1 MTGTFRVTV
10 RHVNH
15 QTIGGDDDD
24 VGVWCQGLLTE
35 LVSNCDGQLKAEV
48 TQTAAFYEH
57 RLQTGQKAIYH
68 LEAFIAKFMALYK
81 RFLEEG
87 VLLDAFGDAF

>member
-1 MTGTFRVTV
+1 MMV
-10 RHVNH
+10 RSVMHGLVC
-15 QTIGGDDDD
+15 
-24 VGVWCQGLLTE
+24 VSALQGLLRE

-48 TQTAAFYEH
+48 TQAAAFYEH

-81 RFLEEG
+81 RFLEDE
-87 VLLDAFGDAF
+87 VLDDFGDAF